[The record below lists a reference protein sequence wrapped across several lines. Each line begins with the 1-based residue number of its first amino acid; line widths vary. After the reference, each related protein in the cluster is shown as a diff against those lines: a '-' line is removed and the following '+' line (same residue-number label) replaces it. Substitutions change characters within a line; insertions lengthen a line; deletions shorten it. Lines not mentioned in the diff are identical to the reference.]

1 MTLIIVSMVA
11 QIAAIAMAGFI
22 KRMSD
27 IPSPDVLQAPLR
39 AIRPNREDPGWHGG
53 AADQPSFF
61 PAPGSS
67 KRQRLPSVCAADALA
82 ERD

>member
-22 KRMSD
+22 KRISD

-39 AIRPNREDPGWHGG
+39 AIRPNREDPGR
-53 AADQPSFF
+53 ARRRCRSTIIF
-61 PAPGSS
+61 PGPGI
-67 KRQRLPSVCAADALA
+67 
-82 ERD
+82 